1 MPHWDRS
8 GLPSLKY
15 QYVFVATL
23 FLLTLGQWRRDAGRV
38 EVLVTELRSQ
48 LAAEM
53 AKKEVAQ
60 MSSVALEAI
69 ALQRENDLFKLRRAG
84 FGASAKAAVPL
95 SEDLGR
101 RVRTK
106 NGVDLKMYA
115 NLPAACPVS
124 HCFERPLQAALHSLP
139 RHPGSDCLSHTWSV
153 ARPSLAHRYVYELP
167 ADFNTNMLDPSL
179 QTMFHCRDSMYGAEV
194 IIHEQLLLR
203 YVQNRPT
210 PHTCIRAGPARCI
223 APSPV

>member
-1 MPHWDRS
+1 MPQWDRS

-23 FLLTLGQWRRDAGRV
+23 FLLTLGQWRRDAGRA

-53 AKKEVAQ
+53 ARKEIAQ

-95 SEDLGR
+95 SEDPGR

-115 NLPAACPVS
+115 HLPAACPVS
-124 HCFERPLQAALHSLP
+124 HCFERLLHSPP
-139 RHPGSDCLSHTWSV
+139 RQLEVIVCLTLGPL
-153 ARPSLAHRYVYELP
+153 RAHRWRIAMCTSCPQISTRICSTRRCKPYST
-167 ADFNTNMLDPSL
+167 A
-179 QTMFHCRDSMYGAEV
+179 G
-194 IIHEQLLLR
+194 
-203 YVQNRPT
+203 T
-210 PHTCIRAGPARCI
+210 PCT
-223 APSPV
+223 APR